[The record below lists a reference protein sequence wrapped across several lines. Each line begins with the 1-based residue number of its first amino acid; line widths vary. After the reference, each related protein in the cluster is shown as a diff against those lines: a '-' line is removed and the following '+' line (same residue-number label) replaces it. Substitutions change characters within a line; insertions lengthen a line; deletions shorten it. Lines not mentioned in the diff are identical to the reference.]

1 MKKSLFRKMLELMEK
16 ENLKEKVVS
25 DADEYRKYKDLEDSD
40 FDEPSKT
47 KNVESQYKKLMN
59 LLNGEM

>member
-1 MKKSLFRKMLELMEK
+1 MEK

-47 KNVESQYKKLMN
+47 KKLESQYKKLMN

>member
-47 KNVESQYKKLMN
+47 KNESNYKKMM
-59 LLNGEM
+59 EIIQ